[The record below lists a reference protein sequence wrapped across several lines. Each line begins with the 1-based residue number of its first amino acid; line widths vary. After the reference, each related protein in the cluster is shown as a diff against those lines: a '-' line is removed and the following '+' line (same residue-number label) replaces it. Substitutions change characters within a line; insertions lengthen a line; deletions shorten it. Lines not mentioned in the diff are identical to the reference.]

1 MQLFAAITCTALL
14 WIPGIFGLRADVGKE
29 IPEVT
34 MTREDNFKEVE
45 VSIPENFLKNLT
57 EQGIL
62 HPIWRVK
69 IEVKEVGQGQGGQN
83 MSKGSNRT
91 LLNVLI
97 GRGQDAVNFQ
107 LPRSHAA
114 ERDKKIEFD
123 SALAR
128 SVDICPSRQKI
139 TEASTLLIRLASMS
153 LSPIL
158 VKVSTA
164 LVEMGGGW
172 RPLDMGDRER
182 GVQIESQFWFSNPL
196 IHTVGLDKIL
206 LGRDHYVNL
215 RIKSE
220 ENSPCFCSLLSVQK
234 AQCPYFDTIA
244 DAKRFGRWQTMD
256 ENTSMVIDT
265 REFTTREENKLLIVL
280 IGAEDK
286 VCNFVN
292 NDVRRE
298 RCEGRKGIDGGLR
311 KNVTITLEPTA
322 RTEDRLKATFIVA
335 IGYLGITIVCFIV
348 SGILFKFNWKDR
360 LESRRKNPAAEGVKE
375 DRQIEGGQTMLDEGE
390 ERKLKE
396 KAPEIEEGPH
406 RTPTV
411 RFEEISLLEEGE
423 ENALEKK
430 DPEVGD
436 GQTMLDIDPQRTSSI
451 KKNLKRRILPLTAA
465 EKSRARYKKNQLYM
479 GGLLII
485 SVFYAV
491 TVLQTAFHAQKVQY
505 ETGNNDICYYNSRCQ
520 IPLRF
525 GHFLDF
531 NHFFSNLGYVVF
543 GLT

>member
-14 WIPGIFGLRADVGKE
+14 GTPGIFGLTVDAGKE
-29 IPEVT
+29 IPEFT

-45 VSIPENFLKNLT
+45 VTIPENFLKNLT

-128 SVDICPSRQKI
+128 SVDICPSQQKI
-139 TEASTLLIRLASMS
+139 TEASTLLIRFASMS

-172 RPLDMGDRER
+172 RPLDMGDKER

-234 AQCPYFDTIA
+234 ARSQTQKGSA
-244 DAKRFGRWQTMD
+244 GGKRW
-256 ENTSMVIDT
+256 T
-265 REFTTREENKLLIVL
+265 R
-280 IGAEDK
+280 
-286 VCNFVN
+286 
-292 NDVRRE
+292 
-298 RCEGRKGIDGGLR
+298 
-311 KNVTITLEPTA
+311 
-322 RTEDRLKATFIVA
+322 
-335 IGYLGITIVCFIV
+335 
-348 SGILFKFNWKDR
+348 
-360 LESRRKNPAAEGVKE
+360 
-375 DRQIEGGQTMLDEGE
+375 
-390 ERKLKE
+390 
-396 KAPEIEEGPH
+396 AP
-406 RTPTV
+406 
-411 RFEEISLLEEGE
+411 
-423 ENALEKK
+423 
-430 DPEVGD
+430 
-436 GQTMLDIDPQRTSSI
+436 QW
-451 KKNLKRRILPLTAA
+451 
-465 EKSRARYKKNQLYM
+465 
-479 GGLLII
+479 
-485 SVFYAV
+485 
-491 TVLQTAFHAQKVQY
+491 
-505 ETGNNDICYYNSRCQ
+505 
-520 IPLRF
+520 
-525 GHFLDF
+525 
-531 NHFFSNLGYVVF
+531 
-543 GLT
+543 